1 MSPLL
6 VPPPSFK
13 IGENLNTVKY
23 GFSPS
28 KSVQGR
34 RLFPCMGYIVMPT
47 PSVPFKCRFS
57 INLSNQD
64 SGLLE
69 FFFPIFYPHL
79 KKKGM

>member
-1 MSPLL
+1 MFPLL

-34 RLFPCMGYIVMPT
+34 RLFACMSYIVMPT
-47 PSVPFKCRFS
+47 PSVPFK
-57 INLSNQD
+57 IVD
-64 SGLLE
+64 YWK
-69 FFFPIFYPHL
+69 FFPYFLPSF
-79 KKKGM
+79 KKKRNVVIENE